1 MRTVLS
7 KDGTSIAFDPVGQGP
22 SLVLVGGATTTRADT
37 LSLAH
42 ALAPHFTVL
51 NYDRRGR
58 GDSGDTPPYA
68 VEREIEDIEAV
79 IQAVGASA
87 FVFGHSSG
95 AVLALEA
102 AQQRPGQITKLALY
116 EPPFIV
122 DDSRPPLPTD
132 YVARLNAA
140 TAAGRPGDALEI
152 FMTQAVGMPP
162 EVIPQMRQAPF
173 WTSSEAVAHTIAYD
187 GTIMGDTA
195 RGSAKPLEKW
205 RTVMAPTLVLDG
217 GDSEAWMHHAA
228 QALAD
233 TLPHAQY
240 RTLAGQTHAVAPEV
254 LAPVLV
260 EFFGK

>member
-7 KDGTSIAFDPVGQGP
+7 KDGTSIAFDQVGQGP
-22 SLVLVGGATTTRADT
+22 AVVLVGGATTTRADT

-102 AQQRPGQITKLALY
+102 ARQRPSQIAKLALY

-205 RTVMAPTLVLDG
+205 RTVTAPTLVLDG
-217 GDSEAWMHHAA
+217 GDSPAWMHHAA

-233 TLPHAQY
+233 VLPHAQY
-240 RTLAGQTHAVAPEV
+240 RSLAGQTHAVAPEV

-260 EFFGK
+260 EFFGE